1 MEEKVGPYIKKIND
15 MIEKQINKSLKEY
28 DLTMTQGRII
38 MYLNANRDKNI
49 SQKDIEKEFNI
60 SHVTVSG
67 LISRLESGG
76 FVKVDREKRINKIIL
91 LPKCIMNEETIIKH
105 QKKLEGILF
114 KNFND
119 KEEQEILMYLKRIYN
134 NLKEAE

>member
-105 QKKLEGILF
+105 QKKLEDILF
-114 KNFND
+114 KNFN
-119 KEEQEILMYLKRIYN
+119 EEEKQEILVYLKRIYN
-134 NLKEAE
+134 SLKEAE